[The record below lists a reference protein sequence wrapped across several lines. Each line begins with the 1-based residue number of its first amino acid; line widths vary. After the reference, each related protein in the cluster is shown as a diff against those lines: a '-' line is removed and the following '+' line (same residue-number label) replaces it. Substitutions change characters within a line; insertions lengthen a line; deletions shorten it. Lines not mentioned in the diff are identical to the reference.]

1 MFLYIYVAQRVSSPI
16 EKKVKPTEQDA
27 AAETSKT
34 QEITPESTKP
44 AEDIPHTDAIDGK
57 NVATAAGDEV
67 TVTEVKETT
76 TIKSEQTQAKKTDVT
91 EVGERKVK
99 QQKEAPI
106 DEVSVE
112 TEKSKGVTE
121 TPVQAEKKEDITDG
135 YAKAEK
141 KEDVRDGSS
150 KAEKKEDVK
159 EESQTTVAALAE
171 KEESVPKEEEREP
184 QPPTFVKKLPEKMD
198 LKDGEDLLLQCI
210 TDGLPKPDGIKRD
223 IFFKRGFKFL
233 CQFKYIM
240 RSDKTV

>member
-34 QEITPESTKP
+34 QEITPENKPESTKP

-76 TIKSEQTQAKKTDVT
+76 TIKSEQTQAEKTDVT

-121 TPVQAEKKEDITDG
+121 TPVQAEKKEDDITDG

-223 IFFKRGFKFL
+223 IFLNVDLNFCVSL
-233 CQFKYIM
+233 CTK
-240 RSDKTV
+240 

>member
-1 MFLYIYVAQRVSSPI
+1 MFLYICVAQRVSSPI

-34 QEITPESTKP
+34 QEITPENKPESTKP

-57 NVATAAGDEV
+57 NVATA
-67 TVTEVKETT
+67 VTEVKETT

-112 TEKSKGVTE
+112 TEKSKGLTE
-121 TPVQAEKKEDITDG
+121 TPVQAEKKEDIIDG
-135 YAKAEK
+135 YAKAVK

-159 EESQTTVAALAE
+159 EESQETVAALAE
-171 KEESVPKEEEREP
+171 KEESVPKEEEKEP

-223 IFFKRGFKFL
+223 IF
-233 CQFKYIM
+233 
-240 RSDKTV
+240 

>member
-16 EKKVKPTEQDA
+16 EKKVKPTEQGA

-34 QEITPESTKP
+34 QEITPENKPESTKP

-106 DEVSVE
+106 DRKSV
-112 TEKSKGVTE
+112 V
-121 TPVQAEKKEDITDG
+121 
-135 YAKAEK
+135 
-141 KEDVRDGSS
+141 
-150 KAEKKEDVK
+150 
-159 EESQTTVAALAE
+159 
-171 KEESVPKEEEREP
+171 
-184 QPPTFVKKLPEKMD
+184 
-198 LKDGEDLLLQCI
+198 
-210 TDGLPKPDGIKRD
+210 
-223 IFFKRGFKFL
+223 
-233 CQFKYIM
+233 
-240 RSDKTV
+240 

>member
-1 MFLYIYVAQRVSSPI
+1 MFLYLYVAQRVSSPI

-34 QEITPESTKP
+34 QEITPENKPESTKP

-121 TPVQAEKKEDITDG
+121 TPVQAEKNEDITDG
-135 YAKAEK
+135 YAK
-141 KEDVRDGSS
+141 S
-150 KAEKKEDVK
+150 EKKEDVK

-223 IFFKRGFKFL
+223 IFLNVDLNFCVSLSTK
-233 CQFKYIM
+233 
-240 RSDKTV
+240 